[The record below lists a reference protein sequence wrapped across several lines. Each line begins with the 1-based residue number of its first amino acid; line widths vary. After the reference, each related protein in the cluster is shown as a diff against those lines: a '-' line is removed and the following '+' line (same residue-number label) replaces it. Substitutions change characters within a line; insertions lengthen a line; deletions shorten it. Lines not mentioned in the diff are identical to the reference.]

1 MRGFRLAP
9 QDPAESCGKVRG
21 ELSDRAHTGG
31 RTYTQDE
38 VRDLLA
44 QHDARYR
51 RELEAFTEQLDPLLF
66 QLDALVAEVRALAEG
81 RR

>member
-1 MRGFRLAP
+1 MS
-9 QDPAESCGKVRG
+9 E
-21 ELSDRAHTGG
+21 

-66 QLDALVAEVRALAEG
+66 QLDALVAEVRALAEAEQPTYQRPG
-81 RR
+81 TEGYRP